1 MEFFKEL
8 ARPRFLD
15 PGVLPCVLDAFLHA
29 TGHATLTPQL
39 AADFVRFCAGVLWG
53 EAGKCQQTKR
63 AEGGRERA
71 RDLDSLMI
79 VSNSGRLI

>member
-53 EAGKCQQTKR
+53 EVSTDEKGPR
-63 AEGGRERA
+63 REGVCKGPR
-71 RDLDSLMI
+71 
-79 VSNSGRLI
+79 